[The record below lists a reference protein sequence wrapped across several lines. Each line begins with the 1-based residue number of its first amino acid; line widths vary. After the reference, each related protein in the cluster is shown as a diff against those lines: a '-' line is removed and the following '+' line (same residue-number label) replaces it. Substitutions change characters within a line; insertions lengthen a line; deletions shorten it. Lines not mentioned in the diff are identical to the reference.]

1 MKETTKREWED
12 IPKSYREFEDHK
24 YELYQIKYIMS
35 INDNIEEHNNLMKQL
50 IEILKNNKE

>member
-35 INDNIEEHNNLMKQL
+35 INDNIEEHNNLMK
-50 IEILKNNKE
+50 